1 LEDNQRKDLE
11 LERVNK
17 LNQETS
23 EKLKNAEKKP
33 ATEKPSAHEKQ
44 MLVQENDKYNLP

>member
-1 LEDNQRKDLE
+1 MEDNQRKDLE

-23 EKLKNAEKKP
+23 DQLKNAEKKT

-44 MLVQENDKYNLP
+44 MLVEENDKYNLP